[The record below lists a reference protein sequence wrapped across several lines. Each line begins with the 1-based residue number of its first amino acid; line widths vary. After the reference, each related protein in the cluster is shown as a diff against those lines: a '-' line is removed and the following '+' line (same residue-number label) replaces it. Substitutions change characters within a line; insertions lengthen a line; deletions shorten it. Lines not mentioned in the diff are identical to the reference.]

1 MKQEG
6 RMEEAMTLAE
16 KYEIISRMG
25 YITAG
30 VFLLAAIVLFFVF
43 NIKKIIFDLSGITER
58 HAINMIREKRNSES
72 GKIYSPSGQIRKSRI
87 INELSADSINRE
99 KPISSAEYDEKATL
113 NTDSTMV
120 LEYHETTLLEAEN
133 TMILK
138 TNETTVLNHS
148 MESDETMILSQNAIT
163 EELTGKDASLNQL
176 TDKEMRPVIKNFTI
190 LENIIIIHSNVMID
204 I

>member
-1 MKQEG
+1 
-6 RMEEAMTLAE
+6 MTLAE

-72 GKIYSPSGQIRKSRI
+72 GKIYSPSGKIRKSGI

-120 LEYHETTLLEAEN
+120 LEYHETALLEAEN

-138 TNETTVLNHS
+138 TNETTVLNNS

>member
-1 MKQEG
+1 
-6 RMEEAMTLAE
+6 MEESMTLAE
-16 KYEIISRMG
+16 KYEFISRMS

-72 GKIYSPSGQIRKSRI
+72 GKIYSPSGKIRKSGI
-87 INELSADSINRE
+87 INQLSADSINGE
-99 KPISSAEYDEKATL
+99 KPISSAEYDETVTL

-120 LEYHETTLLEAEN
+120 LEYDETALLGDEN

-138 TNETTVLNHS
+138 TNETTVLNNS

-163 EELTGKDASLNQL
+163 EELTGKDTSLNQL
-176 TDKEMRPVIKNFTI
+176 TDKEMRPAIKNFTI
-190 LENIIIIHSNVMID
+190 LENIIIIHSNVVID